1 MEGQAQ
7 TTDSNSSIM
16 PVTIPTSSTGDATS
30 TSPFSDG
37 NDQSWKAKYDGLQGA
52 WKNDRQRYG
61 QEIEQLKAAKEDY
74 EARLNSLQAAMQASE
89 AQLQELPT
97 LRQTLTEKE
106 QTLAS
111 VTARFERQNL
121 LLKHHVFDDALTK
134 LVVSSQLPIEEL
146 ETTIAAFAQA
156 NTAQQQAAIAKAAEG
171 SVTPSNPPT
180 STGGADQLKV
190 LHEKME
196 LATRE
201 GRYDGPDGFWQL
213 NDQYVQ
219 LVGELRSK

>member
-7 TTDSNSSIM
+7 TTDSNSSTM
-16 PVTIPTSSTGDATS
+16 PVTTTTGSTGDVAS
-30 TSPFSDG
+30 TSPFGDG

-74 EARLNSLQAAMQASE
+74 ETRLSNLQTAMQANE

-97 LRQTLTEKE
+97 IKQTLTEKE

-111 VTARFERQNL
+111 VTARLERQDL
-121 LLKHHVFDDALTK
+121 LLKHRVFDDALAK
-134 LVVSSQLPIEEL
+134 LVINSQLPLEEL
-146 ETTIAAFAQA
+146 ETTIAAFTQA
-156 NTAQQQAAIAKAAEG
+156 SAAQQQAAIARAAEG
-171 SVTPSNPPT
+171 SVASSNPPT
-180 STGGADQLKV
+180 STGGQDQLKA
-190 LHEKME
+190 LQEKME

-213 NDQYVQ
+213 NDQYVR
-219 LVGELRSK
+219 LAGELRGK

>member
-7 TTDSNSSIM
+7 TTDSNSYVA
-16 PVTIPTSSTGDATS
+16 PVITTGGTGDAAF

-52 WKNDRQRYG
+52 YKNDRQRYG

-74 EARLNSLQAAMQASE
+74 EARLNSLQTAMQASE

-97 LRQTLTEKE
+97 LKQTLTEKE

-111 VTARFERQNL
+111 VTARLERQDL
-121 LLKHHVFDDALTK
+121 LLKHRVFDDALTK
-134 LVVSSQLPIEEL
+134 LVINSQLPLEEL
-146 ETTIAAFAQA
+146 ETTIAAFTQA
-156 NTAQQQAAIAKAAEG
+156 STAQQQAAIARAAEG
-171 SVTPSNPPT
+171 SVASSNPPT
-180 STGGADQLKV
+180 STGGQDQLKA
-190 LHEKME
+190 LQEKME

-213 NDQYVQ
+213 NDQYVR
-219 LVGELRSK
+219 LASELRGK